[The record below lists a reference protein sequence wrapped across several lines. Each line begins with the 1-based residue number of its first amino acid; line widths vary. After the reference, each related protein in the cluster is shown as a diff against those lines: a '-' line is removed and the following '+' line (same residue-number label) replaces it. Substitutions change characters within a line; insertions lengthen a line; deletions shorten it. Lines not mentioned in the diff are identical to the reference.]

1 MYKEWF
7 LHMNKL
13 VQSVISFYIKDQIL
27 QVKMNVPIYSLI
39 ST

>member
-7 LHMNKL
+7 LLMNKL
-13 VQSVISFYIKDQIL
+13 VQSVISFYIKVQIL